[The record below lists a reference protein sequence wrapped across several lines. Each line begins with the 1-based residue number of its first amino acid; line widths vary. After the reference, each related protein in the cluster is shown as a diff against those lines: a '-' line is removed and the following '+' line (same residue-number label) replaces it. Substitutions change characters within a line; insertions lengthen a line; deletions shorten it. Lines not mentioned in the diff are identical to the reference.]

1 MYVDVCFCVLY
12 SFSEYAEI
20 RRKLWNRKKSRARM
34 KVVIP
39 IDLRQ
44 QINKYL
50 GTEKEEFKTK
60 TSISHLLIQK
70 HTPLTLVSRETS
82 LDVNPLTINLE

>member
-1 MYVDVCFCVLY
+1 MYVDVCLCVLY

-34 KVVIP
+34 RGVRP
-39 IDLRQ
+39 LDLRQ

-50 GTEKEEFKTK
+50 GTKKG
-60 TSISHLLIQK
+60 I
-70 HTPLTLVSRETS
+70 
-82 LDVNPLTINLE
+82 